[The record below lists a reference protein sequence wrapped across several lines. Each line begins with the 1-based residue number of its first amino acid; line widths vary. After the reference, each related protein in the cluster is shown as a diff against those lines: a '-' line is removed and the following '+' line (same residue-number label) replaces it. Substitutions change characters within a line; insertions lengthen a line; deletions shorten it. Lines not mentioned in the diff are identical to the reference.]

1 MENTNLK
8 VMMPKVAIVEQL
20 NWKLYDAGD
29 YKQYDGLTELFVKL
43 VEADRE
49 LLKDTNIKRWYRLS
63 VEANHTGGNV

>member
-49 LLKDTNIKRWYRLS
+49 LLKIPI
-63 VEANHTGGNV
+63 